1 MPRVS
6 DVTRTARLPLA
17 VYVLAAGTFLMGT
30 TEFAVAG
37 LLPELAGDFGTTEA
51 RAGLSITVFALGMIL
66 GAPVMPLLTLRLPR
80 RVTLVLALAVYAV
93 AHVGSALTDSFAVL
107 LAARF
112 VAAVA
117 TGSFWALA
125 AVTATALVGRPRRS
139 TALGVVLGGGM
150 LANVVGV
157 PLGAVCGQV
166 VGWRGPFWALAA
178 LAALTAVAV
187 ARWVPAQP
195 GDRGAGSVRSELS
208 ALRSGRLWLVLAVCV
223 AVNAGVLSVY
233 SFISPLLTARAGLPV
248 SLVPAALVLFGV
260 GAFVGN
266 VLGGRV
272 GDARPFATLTV
283 TAAASLT
290 ACVLLGATSTW
301 VAPSLLS
308 FACLGLAGLSA
319 NPVLVAL
326 AVRYGGDGATLPS
339 AMATSMFNLGTA
351 VGTALTGTLL
361 DTSL

>member
-1 MPRVS
+1 
-6 DVTRTARLPLA
+6 
-17 VYVLAAGTFLMGT
+17 
-30 TEFAVAG
+30 
-37 LLPELAGDFGTTEA
+37 
-51 RAGLSITVFALGMIL
+51 MIL
-66 GAPVMPLLTLRLPR
+66 GAPVMPLITLRLPR

-125 AVTATALVGRPRRS
+125 AVAATALVGRQRRS

-166 VGWRGPFWALAA
+166 VGWRSPCSGPWLRSRHSRPSPWREGCPPSPATGALGRC
-178 LAALTAVAV
+178 
-187 ARWVPAQP
+187 AR
-195 GDRGAGSVRSELS
+195 LS

-283 TAAASLT
+283 TAAASLA
-290 ACVLLGATSTW
+290 ACVL
-301 VAPSLLS
+301 P
-308 FACLGLAGLSA
+308 
-319 NPVLVAL
+319 
-326 AVRYGGDGATLPS
+326 GATLTGLPPACCSSPAWDWPACRPTRSSWCWPCGTAATVRRCRARWPRPCSISAPPS
-339 AMATSMFNLGTA
+339 ALPSPAPCSTPRSARSPARRRCRLRRPGVRADRSAQGCRRPGDRGTQRTSIERRA
-351 VGTALTGTLL
+351 R
-361 DTSL
+361 